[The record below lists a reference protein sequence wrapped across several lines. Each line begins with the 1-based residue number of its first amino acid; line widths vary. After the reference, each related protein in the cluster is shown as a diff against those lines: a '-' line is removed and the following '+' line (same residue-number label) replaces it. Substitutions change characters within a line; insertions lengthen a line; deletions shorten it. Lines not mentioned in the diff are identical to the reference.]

1 MRHILVLAA
10 YASAN
15 QNQKQLDHFGRSS
28 KEKFLKITNLKI
40 EQRVYYKLSYKN
52 GVACTNL
59 TLVIKLDYTWVIK
72 VFGETVPPESE
83 CFDNFPGALS
93 LDILENF
100 GIMLQVLKL
109 CKAEDDFTDVLA
121 RHIDIKEPFPGV
133 ESERIALAE

>member
-40 EQRVYYKLSYKN
+40 EQRIYYKLSYKN

-109 CKAEDDFTDVLA
+109 CKAEDDFTDY
-121 RHIDIKEPFPGV
+121 
-133 ESERIALAE
+133 